1 MTFFQRLKIAIRKF
15 AVELCRQN
23 SEERKKATADL
34 TRTMLRMVLE
44 NSKIEYHYETEQD
57 IFFCKVRVNKEL
69 FFLLVLQPKAGFIQG
84 QSFSG
89 ADETEPLKLTEMLL
103 FCNKWNST
111 KFLPKAYIDPCS
123 NSLTGETVM
132 LTGSVA
138 PEELIHDTLLNV
150 WIPGHTELFSEAFAA
165 GIVKANEVGEADA

>member
-1 MTFFQRLKIAIRKF
+1 MTFFQRFKIAIGKF

-69 FFLLVLQPKAGFIQG
+69 FFPAGASAQG
-84 QSFSG
+84 RFYSG
-89 ADETEPLKLTEMLL
+89 TII
-103 FCNKWNST
+103 FRS
-111 KFLPKAYIDPCS
+111 
-123 NSLTGETVM
+123 G
-132 LTGSVA
+132 
-138 PEELIHDTLLNV
+138 
-150 WIPGHTELFSEAFAA
+150 
-165 GIVKANEVGEADA
+165 